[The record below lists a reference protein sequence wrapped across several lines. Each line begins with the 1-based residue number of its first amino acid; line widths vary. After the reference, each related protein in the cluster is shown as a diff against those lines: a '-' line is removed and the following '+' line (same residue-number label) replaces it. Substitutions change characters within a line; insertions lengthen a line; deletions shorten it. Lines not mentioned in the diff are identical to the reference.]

1 MTLHLAPLLPEEFA
15 NIINV
20 SRETLDRLILFTEL
34 LGKWQKSINL
44 VGKQS
49 MPDLWR
55 RHILDSAQLVRHIPE
70 GARVITD
77 LGTGAGF
84 PGMILALLLD
94 IEINL
99 VESSGKKI
107 TFLREAARI
116 TGAPV
121 SLYHGRIEK
130 IRPPKGNLIVA
141 RALAPLDKLLGLAA
155 PHLAPGGAC
164 LFLKGRTVDEE
175 LTTALKNWKM
185 HVQQFPSATD
195 ASGKIMLIQDI
206 TLV

>member
-15 NIINV
+15 NITNV

-34 LGKWQKSINL
+34 LDKWQKSINL

-55 RHILDSAQLVRHIPE
+55 RHMLDSAQLVRHVPE

-130 IRPPKGNLIVA
+130 VRLPKGNLIVA
-141 RALAPLDKLLGLAA
+141 RALAPLDKLLGLAT

>member
-15 NIINV
+15 NITNV

-34 LGKWQKSINL
+34 LDKWQKSINL

-55 RHILDSAQLVRHIPE
+55 RHMLDSAQLVRHVPE

-130 IRPPKGNLIVA
+130 VRLPKGNLIVA
-141 RALAPLDKLLGLAA
+141 RALAPLDKLLGLAT

-175 LTTALKNWKM
+175 LTTAIKNWKM

>member
-130 IRPPKGNLIVA
+130 VRLPKGNLIVA
-141 RALAPLDKLLGLAA
+141 RALAPLDKLLGLAT

>member
-1 MTLHLAPLLPEEFA
+1 MTLHLEPLLPEEFA
-15 NIINV
+15 NITNV

-34 LGKWQKSINL
+34 LDKWQKSINL

-55 RHILDSAQLVRHIPE
+55 RHMLDSAQLVRHVPE

-130 IRPPKGNLIVA
+130 VRLPKGNLIVA
-141 RALAPLDKLLGLAA
+141 RALAPLDKLLGLAT

-175 LTTALKNWKM
+175 LTTAIKNWKM

>member
-1 MTLHLAPLLPEEFA
+1 MVPHLAPLLPEEFA
-15 NIINV
+15 QVTNV
-20 SRETLDRLILFTEL
+20 SRETLGRLILFAEL

-44 VGKQS
+44 VGDQS
-49 MPDLWR
+49 LPDLWR
-55 RHILDSAQLVRHIPE
+55 RHMLDSAQLAPHVPKA
-70 GARVITD
+70 ARVITD

-84 PGMILALLLD
+84 PGLILAVLLD
-94 IEINL
+94 TEINL

-121 SLYHGRIEK
+121 SFYHGRIEK
-130 IRPPKGNLIVA
+130 IQLPKSDVIVS

-155 PHLAPGGAC
+155 PHLTPGGVC
-164 LFLKGRTVDEE
+164 LFLKGRAVDQE
-175 LTTALKNWKM
+175 LTAAQKNWKM
-185 HVQQFPSATD
+185 HIQQFPSATD
-195 ASGKIMLIQDI
+195 PSGKIMLIQDI

>member
-141 RALAPLDKLLGLAA
+141 SAS
-155 PHLAPGGAC
+155 
-164 LFLKGRTVDEE
+164 
-175 LTTALKNWKM
+175 TA
-185 HVQQFPSATD
+185 
-195 ASGKIMLIQDI
+195 
-206 TLV
+206 

>member
-84 PGMILALLLD
+84 PGMIAGPD
-94 IEINL
+94 
-99 VESSGKKI
+99 
-107 TFLREAARI
+107 
-116 TGAPV
+116 
-121 SLYHGRIEK
+121 
-130 IRPPKGNLIVA
+130 RPPFNLEVSV
-141 RALAPLDKLLGLAA
+141 
-155 PHLAPGGAC
+155 
-164 LFLKGRTVDEE
+164 LKSSPPSLRR
-175 LTTALKNWKM
+175 
-185 HVQQFPSATD
+185 FP
-195 ASGKIMLIQDI
+195 
-206 TLV
+206 